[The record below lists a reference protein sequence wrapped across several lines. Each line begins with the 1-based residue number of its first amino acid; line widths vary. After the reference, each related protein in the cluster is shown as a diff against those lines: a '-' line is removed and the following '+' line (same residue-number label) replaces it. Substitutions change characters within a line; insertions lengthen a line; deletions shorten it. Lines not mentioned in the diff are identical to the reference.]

1 MYRKEKIK
9 INLFYDDSGVN
20 IVDVL
25 KLDFKEFFEQYLKE
39 KVL

>member
-20 IVDVL
+20 ILDVL
-25 KLDFKEFFEQYLKE
+25 KLDFKVFFEQYVKE
-39 KVL
+39 KDL

>member
-9 INLFYDDSGVN
+9 INLFYNDNGVN
-20 IVDVL
+20 ILDVL
-25 KLDFKEFFEQYLKE
+25 NLDFKEFLEQYLKE